1 MAGVGEGP
9 LGTTLH
15 SSATKVSYPRPT
27 RVKNKAP
34 APTQITAEQIL
45 REARERLA
53 RVLSRPRTRNSCS
66 RARSSARTHCSSAC
80 ALPHALQPSH
90 RAWRRRG

>member
-9 LGTTLH
+9 LGTKLH

-34 APTQITAEQIL
+34 APTQ
-45 REARERLA
+45 
-53 RVLSRPRTRNSCS
+53 V
-66 RARSSARTHCSSAC
+66 RATPPVAC
-80 ALPHALQPSH
+80 H
-90 RAWRRRG
+90 RAPVRAGVRC